1 MLSEPLEGRGERK
14 EAESSSFYPRQKHPP
29 GPVASDSA
37 CFLSFRS
44 VFAAGHLT
52 PQASHPPQAQG
63 DKSRAGVSLI
73 LEQNQTHPFTY
84 GF

>member
-1 MLSEPLEGRGERK
+1 MGEGAGIRALCSLQSCSE
-14 EAESSSFYPRQKHPP
+14 
-29 GPVASDSA
+29 SDSLNL
-37 CFLSFRS
+37 CHF
-44 VFAAGHLT
+44 
-52 PQASHPPQAQG
+52 QYMASRRDLNIRIQAQG